1 MKKLKK
7 HGFVLVL
14 VIIVMALI
22 GMVMFVLTEGAN
34 TMLFQSNRA
43 YLEAVER
50 NLIISSLTWAKQNI
64 KSQKAEIFNKTI
76 DLDIADLNIQDATLN
91 IVVSPAPLRPRPS
104 PGRARDKEAEVEI
117 STSCSRGR
125 RTLRHHDKYKI
136 RISYKNQSNK
146 TQI

>member
-34 TMLFQSNRA
+34 TTLFQSNRA

-64 KSQKAEIFNKTI
+64 ESQKAEIFNKTI

-91 IVVSPAPLRPRPS
+91 IAVGP
-104 PGRARDKEAEVEI
+104 ARDKEAEVEI

-125 RTLRHHDKYKI
+125 RILRHHDKYKI
-136 RISYKNQSNK
+136 RISHKSQSNK
-146 TQI
+146 T

>member
-1 MKKLKK
+1 MGKPRRN
-7 HGFVLVL
+7 GFVLIL

-22 GMVMFVLTEGAN
+22 GVVMFVLTEGAN

-50 NLIISSLTWAKQNI
+50 NLIASSLTWAKQNI
-64 KSQKAEIFNKTI
+64 ESQKAEIFKRTI
-76 DLDIADLNIQDATLN
+76 DLDIADLDIQDATLS
-91 IVVSPAPLRPRPS
+91 VVVVPAR
-104 PGRARDKEAEVEI
+104 GKEAEVEV

-136 RISYKNQSNK
+136 RVSHKSQSNK
-146 TQI
+146 T

>member
-1 MKKLKK
+1 MKELRN
-7 HGFVLVL
+7 HGFILIL
-14 VIIVMALI
+14 VIIVMAMI

-34 TMLFQSNRA
+34 TILFQSNRA

-50 NLIISSLTWAKQNI
+50 NLIISSLTWAKQNVE
-64 KSQKAEIFNKTI
+64 SQKAEIFNKTI

-91 IVVSPAPLRPRPS
+91 IVVSPA
-104 PGRARDKEAEVEI
+104 RDKEAEVEV

-136 RISYKNQSNK
+136 RI
-146 TQI
+146 